1 MKFAD
6 LVKMYGEKKRQYGAK
21 AYLRI
26 SEMLAEAKARH
37 IQDYIEAQLQKG
49 RSRDEIDPEQSW
61 RAFKG
66 KNFEKLVLYII
77 EDSVKAM
84 GLKSTKDNA
93 LNRRRLSR
101 ELSEVRRRLV
111 VHYGKY
117 DFIPDTDIVIY
128 NPGTY
133 RIIAVVSC
141 KITLR
146 ERIAQ
151 TAYWKLKLLGDP
163 VTSPIKVFF
172 VTPDEDGHL
181 ITKKPPSK
189 GRAIVECDLDGTYV
203 LRNIEE
209 SKKVKMFDKFLDDLK
224 EAMRDV

>member
-6 LVKMYGEKKRQYGAK
+6 LVKMYEEKKQQYGAK
-21 AYLRI
+21 AYLHI

-37 IQDYIEAQLQKG
+37 IQDYIEAQLQRG
-49 RSRDEIDPEQSW
+49 RRREEIDPEQSW
-61 RAFKG
+61 KAFKG
-66 KNFEKLVLYII
+66 KNFEKLILYII

-93 LNRRRLSR
+93 LNRKRLSK

-128 NPGTY
+128 HPRTY

-141 KITLR
+141 KTTLR

-163 VTSPIKVFF
+163 VTKTIKVFLI
-172 VTPDEDGHL
+172 TPDEDGHL
-181 ITKKPPSK
+181 VAKEPPSK
-189 GRAIVECDLDGTYV
+189 GRAIVEHDLDGTYV
-203 LRNIEE
+203 LRTIEE
-209 SKKVKMFDKFLDDLK
+209 SRKVKMFDKFLDDLK
-224 EAMRDV
+224 EVMRDV